1 MKVVMVWVIFFI
13 AITIFLGNAN
23 AQPSPHKPTFSVLI
37 LYENGGHHL
46 AYTNAAIPW
55 LNQLAADSNFSIN
68 YIQNTNTIDDELLKK
83 YQLFIQLD
91 YPPYGWKEQAVQAFQ
106 RYIAEGRGGWIGFHH
121 AALLGQ
127 FDGYPMWQ
135 WFSVFM
141 GDIIYKNYIPTFAS
155 ATVKTEDALHP
166 VMKNLPS
173 SFKIDKE
180 EWYTFNKSPRP
191 NVQVIASVD
200 ESSYEPGTDIKM
212 GDHPVMW
219 TNLNFKARNLYV
231 FMGHAPEL
239 FNNIYYTT
247 IFRNA
252 IFWAAAKK

>member
-1 MKVVMVWVIFFI
+1 M
-13 AITIFLGNAN
+13 
-23 AQPSPHKPTFSVLI
+23 
-37 LYENGGHHL
+37 
-46 AYTNAAIPW
+46 
-55 LNQLAADSNFSIN
+55 D
-68 YIQNTNTIDDELLKK
+68 
-83 YQLFIQLD
+83 
-91 YPPYGWKEQAVQAFQ
+91 
-106 RYIAEGRGGWIGFHH
+106 RGFHH

-127 FDGYPMWQ
+127 FDGFPMWQ

-155 ATVKTEDALHP
+155 ATVKIEDALHP

-212 GDHPVMW
+212 GDHPVIW

-252 IFWAAAKK
+252 IFWAAAKH